1 MYNINFM
8 KNEKLDLL
16 LNKVVEFNNPA
27 AYDGKGCNFKGFLYK
42 NSQGYYIKVVEHISG
57 TDIAVNDKIYL
68 KTDEEE
74 FVIHADKPKLMR
86 VDKNSWHYNL
96 VKYVLGEKAP
106 TPQNMQN
113 GCPYFW
119 LLIFSLFACSFLAI
133 WQFLKY
139 VVLLFP
145 KGFVWCL
152 EKSVDNWLKTIDDI
166 TAYEMSENQ
175 FSNRK
180 NIQKLPLTAK
190 VFFDSTDESFF
201 SYFLTKKYGEGAKN
215 DKVKRAEIRN
225 NWEQWRE
232 EIRVARQKRNDERY
246 ARELEEEKR
255 ELAREQKRMAN
266 KIIWDAR
273 MKPFYDSSNKFFAA
287 LRLAFTFK
295 GDRKSLIK
303 RTKQVVG
310 ALITLI
316 LLVAAF
322 FFVEYFALGLM
333 VFIDVS
339 IKLWYVYAIIIGLC
353 AAAGLIY
360 FICVFIGGWLQN
372 LVNKYEGGKKVWYV
386 EPFIY
391 LLWYPVK
398 YITIAVVYSFLYVI
412 GYPLKFI
419 FYDFLWKI
427 IIVNVSTLIWK
438 GLCSIGRGLVT
449 STGVFGEYVSADYT
463 GLCPGI
469 EWTGFDEEEKEM
481 L

>member
-1 MYNINFM
+1 MYNIIFM
-8 KNEKLDLL
+8 KNEKLELL
-16 LNKVVEFNNPA
+16 LNKVVEYNNPA

-68 KTDEEE
+68 KTGDDA
-74 FVIHADKPKLMR
+74 FIIHAEKPKLMR

-145 KGFVWCL
+145 KAFIWCL
-152 EKSVDNWLKTIDDI
+152 EKSVDNWLATIDDI

-175 FSNRK
+175 YSGKK
-180 NIQKLPLTAK
+180 NVQKLPLTAK
-190 VFFDSTDESFF
+190 VFFDATDESFF
-201 SYFLTKKYGEGAKN
+201 NYFLVKKYGESARF
-215 DKVKRAEIRN
+215 DKVKKDEIYN
-225 NWEQWRE
+225 NWAKWRKE
-232 EIRVARQKRNDERY
+232 VNEARAKRDSERY
-246 ARELEEEKR
+246 AKEAEENKR
-255 ELAREQKRMAN
+255 ELIRAEKRAA
-266 KIIWDAR
+266 KKAIWDAR
-273 MKPFYDSSNKFFAA
+273 MQPFYDSSNKFFAA
-287 LRLAFTFK
+287 LREAFTFR
-295 GDRKSLIK
+295 GDTKSLIK
-303 RTKQVVG
+303 RTKQIVG
-310 ALITLI
+310 ALITLV

-322 FFVEYFALGLM
+322 FFVECFAWALM
-333 VFIDVS
+333 IAIDAC
-339 IKLWYVYAIIIGLC
+339 IKFWYVFVIIIGIC
-353 AAAGLIY
+353 AVAGLLY
-360 FICVFIGGWLQN
+360 FIGVFIGGWLQT
-372 LVNKYEGGKKVWYV
+372 LVNKYKGGKKVWYV

-398 YITIAVVYSFLYVI
+398 YVGLAIGYAVFYVI
-412 GYPLKFI
+412 GYPLKFV

-427 IIVNVSTLIWK
+427 VLVNVGTWIWN
-438 GLCSIGRGLVT
+438 GLCSIGRGLAT

-469 EWTGFDEEEKEM
+469 EWTGFDEEETK
-481 L
+481 